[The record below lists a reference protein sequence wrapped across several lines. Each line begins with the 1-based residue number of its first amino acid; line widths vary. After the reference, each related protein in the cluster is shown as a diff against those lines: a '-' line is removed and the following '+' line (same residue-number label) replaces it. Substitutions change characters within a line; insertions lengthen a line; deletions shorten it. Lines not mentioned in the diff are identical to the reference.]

1 MQITYQMSE
10 SEFTY
15 DFFRALKKTL
25 KGKQKVEFSVKVEE
39 SPYKMTQE
47 AFENMVLE
55 SEKSPIRYTLS
66 PEVFSNL
73 LEKLEND
80 ENFNPIEEIKKHKVI
95 L

>member
-1 MQITYQMSE
+1 MQITYQLSE

-55 SEKSPIRYTLS
+55 
-66 PEVFSNL
+66 
-73 LEKLEND
+73 END
-80 ENFNPIEEIKKHKVI
+80 FNYVFEGDEFEKFTEKILNGEKVDIENYKRPQLK
-95 L
+95 